1 MNKHF
6 ITLAAL
12 AAACCTPAWAITLE
26 SAQTQGGT
34 VATNFSGTSLVSF
47 DIDFANLAPVVL
59 AFRVDAGDMAAPIAL
74 NSMLRNFSGNGFS
87 GFELNLSQGSFATI
101 GSVTPQFGGTASVN
115 AAGGNAS
122 ISFSAL
128 EFLDV
133 EVGDVFG
140 TPGRSNWTLG
150 GLAAGDRFTLT
161 VSAVP
166 EPGTY
171 ALLLAGLAAMGFVA
185 RRRR

>member
-6 ITLAAL
+6 ITVAAL

-59 AFRVDAGDMAAPIAL
+59 AFRVDAGDMAA
-74 NSMLRNFSGNGFS
+74 
-87 GFELNLSQGSFATI
+87 
-101 GSVTPQFGGTASVN
+101 
-115 AAGGNAS
+115 
-122 ISFSAL
+122 
-128 EFLDV
+128 
-133 EVGDVFG
+133 
-140 TPGRSNWTLG
+140 
-150 GLAAGDRFTLT
+150 GDRFTLT